1 MKKVVSI
8 VLNNFKNDSRVLKE
22 NISLQNAGYD
32 VQVVA
37 LWEDGVK
44 EQEIIQNIP
53 VHRVKLKSKNWS
65 KNKFVQLIKYFEF
78 LYKASR
84 EYKNTDIIHCND
96 LNALPVGVII
106 KKFYNK
112 NIKIVYDA
120 HEHESYR
127 AGYSPAMQKIS
138 RWWERKLI
146 KYANKVITVS
156 CSIAD
161 DYEKMYN
168 IPKPAIVLNA
178 PFYKETKK
186 QDIFREKFNIPKD
199 DIIFLYQGGLSK
211 ERGILELARLINGI
225 SGISYIIMGYG
236 ILEDEI
242 MQFAQNSKNV
252 YFHQAVS
259 PEVLLDYT
267 SSADIGVCI
276 EKPICRSW
284 DYALPNKMFEY
295 LHANLVLLVGGL
307 RDMKDFVRNNNIGFI
322 IESYEELNNQEIFN
336 QKLEYLKANYKN
348 KLQNVKEKAQI
359 FNWQKQEKILLQ
371 FYKELEN
378 VE

>member
-127 AGYSPAMQKIS
+127 AGY
-138 RWWERKLI
+138 
-146 KYANKVITVS
+146 T
-156 CSIAD
+156 
-161 DYEKMYN
+161 
-168 IPKPAIVLNA
+168 A
-178 PFYKETKK
+178 PTTK
-186 QDIFREKFNIPKD
+186 
-199 DIIFLYQGGLSK
+199 
-211 ERGILELARLINGI
+211 ARL
-225 SGISYIIMGYG
+225 
-236 ILEDEI
+236 
-242 MQFAQNSKNV
+242 
-252 YFHQAVS
+252 S
-259 PEVLLDYT
+259 PG
-267 SSADIGVCI
+267 SS
-276 EKPICRSW
+276 
-284 DYALPNKMFEY
+284 M
-295 LHANLVLLVGGL
+295 
-307 RDMKDFVRNNNIGFI
+307 
-322 IESYEELNNQEIFN
+322 
-336 QKLEYLKANYKN
+336 
-348 KLQNVKEKAQI
+348 
-359 FNWQKQEKILLQ
+359 
-371 FYKELEN
+371 
-378 VE
+378 